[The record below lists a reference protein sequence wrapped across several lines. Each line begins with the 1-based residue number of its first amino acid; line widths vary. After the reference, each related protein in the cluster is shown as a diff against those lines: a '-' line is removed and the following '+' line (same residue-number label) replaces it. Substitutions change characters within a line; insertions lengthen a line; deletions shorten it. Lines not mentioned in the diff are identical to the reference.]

1 MPFATIK
8 RPLSLSFLSPRPPTA
23 KIRHSL
29 FRNMTTD
36 KTISS
41 CRSLHNRHE
50 KPASNII
57 KKQCVRY
64 CDNQSSTASSTLQES
79 VETVI
84 RHEITSDKSNI
95 TNISPQNNIRTRK
108 SSRHVHYLLRFA
120 QTKCD
125 CDRCY
130 PMASSGAQPVMV
142 KCEVIGVR
150 CDVFLSFVPGL
161 RKSTHRYIHRWTTTP
176 DPPEGYG

>member
-1 MPFATIK
+1 VSTLHFTNLEVSFRLSIPSRSNPGFANHL
-8 RPLSLSFLSPRPPTA
+8 PSDSALLSDHKCYVRMNFLSPTT

-29 FRNMTTD
+29 FHNMTTD
-36 KTISS
+36 ETISS
-41 CRSLHNRHE
+41 CRSLHTRHN

-95 TNISPQNNIRTRK
+95 TNISPQNDIRTRK
-108 SSRHVHYLLRFA
+108 SSRCVHYLLLFA
-120 QTKCD
+120 QTK
-125 CDRCY
+125 
-130 PMASSGAQPVMV
+130 
-142 KCEVIGVR
+142 
-150 CDVFLSFVPGL
+150 
-161 RKSTHRYIHRWTTTP
+161 
-176 DPPEGYG
+176 